1 MDFPFDCSDWV
12 FLGLLIVVVEMGIV
26 VDCRVADLGEFD
38 ASPVT

>member
-1 MDFPFDCSDWV
+1 MSFVDWV
-12 FLGLLIVVVEMGIV
+12 FIGLLIIVVEIEFM